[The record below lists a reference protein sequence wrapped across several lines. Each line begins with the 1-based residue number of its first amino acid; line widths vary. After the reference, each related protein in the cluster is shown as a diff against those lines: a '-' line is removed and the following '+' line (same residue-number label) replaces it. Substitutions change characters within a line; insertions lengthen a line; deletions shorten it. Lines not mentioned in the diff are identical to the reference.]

1 MSILEKQVDAL
12 MRLCTA
18 EKESDRVL
26 AREEVRRLL
35 ENRKVCRASSDPE
48 YLIRELLLELG
59 APDHLVGHPHTVQ
72 AILLVVQ
79 DRTYIDS
86 ITNRNPLCYMTNC
99 VHPSIV
105 YEALSQ
111 TFNENETVRNRF
123 RGIQANTS
131 PLSYAELD
139 GCEDL
144 KCTEPEL
151 LAQEIKKLSRKG
163 RFTIFGGCCGP
174 DCRHMEALAKEIIL

>member
-1 MSILEKQVDAL
+1 MARAMENTELPYIISFTIQKDGRLIDGTTISDAI
-12 MRLCTA
+12 C
-18 EKESDRVL
+18 
-26 AREEVRRLL
+26 
-35 ENRKVCRASSDPE
+35 
-48 YLIRELLLELG
+48 
-59 APDHLVGHPHTVQ
+59 
-72 AILLVVQ
+72 
-79 DRTYIDS
+79 YIDDV
-86 ITNRNPLCYMTNC
+86 TNRNPVCYMTNC

-151 LAQEIKKLSRKG
+151 LAQEIKKLSLKG
-163 RFTIFGGCCGP
+163 RFTIFGGCCGT
-174 DCRHMEALAKEIIL
+174 DCRHMEAIAKEIQ